1 MNASGYVY
9 NTGGVGNNSLV
20 QEKRTRYLLHLR
32 ALLNGY
38 EEKKKSRRTH
48 DEAFYQGCQAA
59 QAAQAARA
67 ALCGDCSTQRS
78 VAQNDRGKGHYI
90 EGFPE
95 PVQLR
100 FLSVERRAQPEWE
113 Q

>member
-9 NTGGVGNNSLV
+9 NTGGVGNSSLV
-20 QEKRTRYLLHLR
+20 KEIRTRYLLHLR
-32 ALLNGY
+32 ALLDGY
-38 EEKKKSRRTH
+38 EEKKKSRRTN

-67 ALCGDCSTQRS
+67 AVCGDYSTQRS
-78 VAQNDRGKGHYI
+78 VAQNHRGKGHYI

-95 PVQLR
+95 PVQHC
-100 FLSVERRAQPEWE
+100 FLSVE
-113 Q
+113 

>member
-9 NTGGVGNNSLV
+9 NTGGVGNSSLV
-20 QEKRTRYLLHLR
+20 KEIRTRYLLHLR

-38 EEKKKSRRTH
+38 EEKKKSRRTN

-59 QAAQAARA
+59 CAAVR
-67 ALCGDCSTQRS
+67 GDCFTQRS